1 MENPPKLSPNFHF
14 LDFSNNN
21 NINNINNNSNNF
33 PIFPDNKNNN
43 NNMNNNNKSI
53 FQVAPHEEQQSC
65 EMSGGFVDLLGFSS
79 GFSDSFL
86 FDVLPPPSFLSYD
99 QNINHLD
106 NHNHNHNRRDYDHY
120 DRLQKHTVVDPC
132 LTGESSEVVN
142 TPTPTTPNSVSVSS
156 SSSDAENRLRKCKEL
171 QSKVGDGDGDEVA
184 GDSNLVEQDKSKKQ
198 LKPKKKN
205 QKRPKEPRV
214 AFKTKS
220 EVDHLDDGYRWR
232 KYGQK
237 AVKNSPF
244 PRSYYRCTTAG
255 CGVKKRVERSCDD
268 PSTVVTTYE
277 AHHTHPCPVMT
288 RGGLGFGMSG
298 LIIPNPGPLV
308 QCSTSPTTTSFGG
321 GTGATLSSSS
331 LFFPPPHQSFHNHHN
346 IYQQPPSQFPSYFHN
361 NPIPSSMNFTTT
373 SIIGG
378 ATNPNSTSMISG
390 TTSSLNRPVIRDD
403 GLLQDIVPSQVRNDD
418 QQQATKEV

>member
-1 MENPPKLSPNFHF
+1 
-14 LDFSNNN
+14 
-21 NINNINNNSNNF
+21 
-33 PIFPDNKNNN
+33 
-43 NNMNNNNKSI
+43 
-53 FQVAPHEEQQSC
+53 
-65 EMSGGFVDLLGFSS
+65 MSGAFMDLLGFSAS
-79 GFSDSFL
+79 DFSDVSLL
-86 FDVLPPPSFLSYD
+86 FDVLRPPSSSSLLPSSCP
-99 QNINHLD
+99 NHRNRNYNYNY
-106 NHNHNHNRRDYDHY
+106 NHNHNHN
-120 DRLQKHTVVDPC
+120 DPC

-156 SSSDAENRLRKCKEL
+156 SSEDAEKLRKSHNKEL
-171 QSKVGDGDGDEVA
+171 QSKVCGDGDGDGE
-184 GDSNLVEQDKSKKQ
+184 DDNLKLVEQDKSKKL

-277 AHHTHPCPVMT
+277 GHHTHPCPVMA

-298 LIIPNPGPLV
+298 LIIPNPGPLD
-308 QCSTSPTTTSFGG
+308 QCSTGPTTSLFGD
-321 GTGATLSSSS
+321 TGATLLSSS
-331 LFFPPPHQSFHNHHN
+331 LFFQPTQSFHHHHHHHL
-346 IYQQPPSQFPSYFHN
+346 YQQPSSQFSSYFHN
-361 NPIPSSMNFTTT
+361 NNNLVSSSMIMNF
-373 SIIGG
+373 G
-378 ATNPNSTSMISG
+378 
-390 TTSSLNRPVIRDD
+390 TSSTGVPSNSNLSSMVADNNNNRPFQSPSNAISLQKQATRDD
-403 GLLQDIVPSQVRNDD
+403 GLLQDIVPSQMLSDD
-418 QQQATKEV
+418 QQPSN